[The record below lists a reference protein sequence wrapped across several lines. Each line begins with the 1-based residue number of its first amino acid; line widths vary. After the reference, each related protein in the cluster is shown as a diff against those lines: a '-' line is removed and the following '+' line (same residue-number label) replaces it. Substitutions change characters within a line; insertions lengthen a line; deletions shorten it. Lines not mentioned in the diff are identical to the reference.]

1 MDPVRAMKSVFI
13 YANYGL
19 LDFKHEMGA
28 GYDAFAAMSSNQEEG
43 DSDDG
48 VVNHD
53 DEFVSPLLRRGCRIT
68 EDTRSSDD
76 SDTDEGE
83 DGEGSDKPDPVAWS
97 MPDGFTLGA
106 EPSKLDAS
114 LVGKYIYMRW
124 KDYGWQL
131 GKVYEQITNANP
143 RLFKKSALFFL
154 FAAGAHH
161 GNTFLGRADAVMA
174 TGRGALPRESM
185 DIPPPAFFPCC
196 IAISCKPENQPA
208 AQRHRWG
215 GRAILRSVHPQ
226 PSADSNIP

>member
-1 MDPVRAMKSVFI
+1 MKSVFI

-53 DEFVSPLLRRGCRIT
+53 DEFVSPLLRRGRRIT

-143 RLFKKSALFFL
+143 RLFKKYNYRVVWADTAKGPTSLRVENYAHGSDAALDSWVL
-154 FAAGAHH
+154 LVRKEGGADGAA
-161 GNTFLGRADAVMA
+161 
-174 TGRGALPRESM
+174 
-185 DIPPPAFFPCC
+185 
-196 IAISCKPENQPA
+196 
-208 AQRHRWG
+208 
-215 GRAILRSVHPQ
+215 
-226 PSADSNIP
+226 